1 MSRHDPKVTLQ
12 QVADHARRAQELC
25 RQTTL
30 PGMLTDWQKRAA
42 FECIMEVLGEAV
54 KRLPPE
60 LTARYPAVD
69 WRGIAGMR
77 DRVSHGYDAIDYSF
91 TLEPYGKHQIEPKDT
106 KDFLLSP
113 ARPSHISHHQCVK
126 KLPAPA
132 DLAAPPFDSPADL
145 FRAIANGNAKHSW
158 VEVDFNEFKERKF
171 KRGEVKGLFS
181 GVLQRAI
188 IKRAQ
193 ERKGEPQHV
202 TAPSKSS
209 APLKITARMEMR
221 HTDKKEIL
229 LAVDVVNMGQ
239 KIAFIKK
246 VAVVLPRL
254 TVTAVKN
261 PAIQF
266 APDTSELVA
275 HQTPRLIEIKPDG
288 GLFTWEMILRDN
300 LQYGIEEIEGVKHG
314 RGYVELTSGEKIDFR
329 YRAEK
334 KAALKISLP
343 DENAEIEPVPT
354 TGGGRKSDPEMD
366 RLSNILKMF
375 NEHFGTLFTDADRV
389 ANRIKDDVAPKVA
402 ADRAYQNAK
411 ENTPNT
417 ACIEHDKA
425 LARVMLSLLKDD
437 TEIYK
442 QFVQNESFKRFVTDM
457 VFSLTS
463 EK

>member
-1 MSRHDPKVTLQ
+1 
-12 QVADHARRAQELC
+12 
-25 RQTTL
+25 
-30 PGMLTDWQKRAA
+30 
-42 FECIMEVLGEAV
+42 
-54 KRLPPE
+54 
-60 LTARYPAVD
+60 
-69 WRGIAGMR
+69 
-77 DRVSHGYDAIDYSF
+77 
-91 TLEPYGKHQIEPKDT
+91 
-106 KDFLLSP
+106 
-113 ARPSHISHHQCVK
+113 
-126 KLPAPA
+126 
-132 DLAAPPFDSPADL
+132 
-145 FRAIANGNAKHSW
+145 
-158 VEVDFNEFKERKF
+158 
-171 KRGEVKGLFS
+171 
-181 GVLQRAI
+181 
-188 IKRAQ
+188 
-193 ERKGEPQHV
+193 
-202 TAPSKSS
+202 
-209 APLKITARMEMR
+209 
-221 HTDKKEIL
+221 
-229 LAVDVVNMGQ
+229 
-239 KIAFIKK
+239 
-246 VAVVLPRL
+246 
-254 TVTAVKN
+254 
-261 PAIQF
+261 
-266 APDTSELVA
+266 
-275 HQTPRLIEIKPDG
+275 
-288 GLFTWEMILRDN
+288 MILRDN